1 MRHFNA
7 LELETEINI
16 RGIKTKKIVHH
27 NNATIK
33 IIMLD
38 PNQAIPD
45 HQVPVDV
52 TFYVLSGSGTIKI
65 EDEMYNVKENDVVLC
80 PPNTVMSVSGNEDGM
95 SFLNMKTPGIIVTK

>member
-7 LELETEINI
+7 LDLETKINI
-16 RGIKTKKIVHH
+16 RGMKTKELVHH
-27 NNATIK
+27 DNATIK

-52 TFYVLSGSGTIKI
+52 TFYILKGSGTIKI
-65 EDEMYNVKENDVVLC
+65 ENETYNVKKDDVVLC
-80 PPNTVMSVSGNEDGM
+80 PPNTLMSVKGSEEGIQFINA
-95 SFLNMKTPGIIVTK
+95 KTPGIIVKK